1 MTGTKRITH
10 ISFPDMPSSYQDIT
24 SGIADGSLLLDEV
37 LLSEGINF
45 GEINSN
51 KFEVQIYNIEDVSG
65 QRIRVWQTIE
75 DEEDTTNAPEEVPI
89 FCGVV
94 DSSKKNSSGYYRD
107 IVAYDVFYTKGN
119 DDISSWWKNLWETYP
134 DGRTIKQLRQAL
146 LSKMGFTEA
155 YPEYPYINDS
165 VLIHRLP
172 DEATLTFSVLIK
184 MICELQG
191 TIPNVDREGNIDFV
205 ELANGSV
212 DVSDNLDTHNSLFE
226 EFQTEF
232 IDAVW
237 VYDLDDN
244 LIETGGSGV
253 DNPYKVQGNLLV
265 KGIENIKSVA
275 ENLYNK
281 VKHMSYTPGNIR
293 YIVSDLGIYLGW
305 SVSFENT
312 HSYVFENILSGPLMV
327 EQETV
332 SKGGILLEKQS
343 NYNSGI
349 ASIRSKESS
358 DQTQYFMISNTEAI
372 AIADGENKRIID
384 ARFTSNSKTIAIF
397 HAEILLDCVTTSGT
411 ETIEGETYDVYND
424 DDILITYVY
433 NQETITHYKPKE
445 VYTDGDHILH
455 LLYYIPIEEARLERF
470 EVWLE
475 SSGGR
480 LLIPASGINASIYGQ
495 NIVGKDDFSGL
506 IEVSDEFSQFDF
518 DDLMGEFT
526 DSATITLYIPHVATA
541 ADNIQVMTFDDMI
554 GTFIDSVEF
563 VKDMIEMYYGDG
575 LTDDENCGVSGTTW
589 VGPGYLISTDVYN
602 TDHIIA
608 NATTGVEYQIS
619 YDDGETWLGFLNGE
633 WVEGITMTKSQ
644 LEAITQSDWTH
655 YPMKLKAILSSGARV
670 SSIIFVNGNVVVQ
683 NGG

>member
-1 MTGTKRITH
+1 MAETNRITH
-10 ISFPDMPSSYQDIT
+10 ISFPGMSSSYQDIT
-24 SGIADGSLLLDEV
+24 SGIADGSLLLDEI
-37 LLSEGINF
+37 LLSNGINF
-45 GEINSN
+45 GEMNSN
-51 KFEVQIYNIEDVSG
+51 KFEVQLYDIEDVSG
-65 QRIRVWQTIE
+65 QRIVVWQEIRADDPFTPTETI
-75 DEEDTTNAPEEVPI
+75 PI
-89 FCGVV
+89 FSGIVE
-94 DSSKKNSSGYYRD
+94 SSKRNNNGFYRE
-107 IVAYDVFYTKGN
+107 IIAYDEFYTKGN
-119 DDISSWWKNLWETYP
+119 DDISSWWKTYWETYP

-146 LSKMGFTEA
+146 IEKMGMTEA
-155 YPEYPYINDS
+155 YPAYPYINDS

-172 DEATLTFSVLIK
+172 DEATLTFGVLIK

-191 TIPNVDREGNIDFV
+191 TIPNIDREGNVDFV
-205 ELANGSV
+205 NLADYSI
-212 DVSDNLDTHNSLFE
+212 DVSENVDTHNSLFE
-226 EFQTEF
+226 EYQTEF

-244 LIETGGSGV
+244 LVETGGSGIT
-253 DNPYKVQGNLLV
+253 NPYKVKGNLLI

-275 ENLYNK
+275 ENLFSK
-281 VKHMSYTPGNIR
+281 VRYMSYTPGNMR
-293 YIVSDLGIYLGW
+293 YIVSDPGIYLGW

-312 HSYVFENILSGPLMV
+312 HSYVFENILSGPLLI
-327 EQETV
+327 EQETI
-332 SKGGILLEKQS
+332 SKGSILLEKQS
-343 NYNSGI
+343 TYNSGI

-372 AIADGENKRIID
+372 TIADGENKRIID

-397 HAEILLDCVTTSGT
+397 HAEILLDCVTTNGT
-411 ETIEGETYDVYND
+411 ETIEGETYDTYND

-445 VYTDGDHILH
+445 IYTDGDHILH

-470 EVWLE
+470 EVWIE

-480 LLIPASGINASIYGQ
+480 LLIPASGVNASIYGQ

-506 IEVSDEFSQFDF
+506 IEVSDQFSQFDF

-526 DSATITLYIPHVATA
+526 DDATITLYIPETATA

-554 GTFIDSVEF
+554 GAFTDSVEF

-575 LTDDENCGVSGTTW
+575 LTDDENCEVSGTTW
-589 VGPGYLISTDVYN
+589 VGPGYLISTDVYS

-608 NATTGVEYQIS
+608 NATSGVEYQIS
-619 YDDGETWLGFLNGE
+619 YEEGIWLGFLNGE